1 MAEGFEAEVLAALR
15 ELTEGQHRIEA
26 ALGMVRAD
34 VNALVAEVADIRDEL
49 LVTTTITASAEDRAD
64 ATRALLRTVV
74 KAQQGMG
81 RRLAELERR
90 SGGGGPGAADR
101 GGRRRRDGVGNGA
114 VMEPGEWMTLSAA
127 ASRLGWARA

>member
-49 LVTTTITASAEDRAD
+49 LVTATITASAEDRAD

-90 SGGGGPGAADR
+90 DR
-101 GGRRRRDGVGNGA
+101 ERGT
-114 VMEPGEWMTLSAA
+114 GEATPP
-127 ASRLGWARA
+127 